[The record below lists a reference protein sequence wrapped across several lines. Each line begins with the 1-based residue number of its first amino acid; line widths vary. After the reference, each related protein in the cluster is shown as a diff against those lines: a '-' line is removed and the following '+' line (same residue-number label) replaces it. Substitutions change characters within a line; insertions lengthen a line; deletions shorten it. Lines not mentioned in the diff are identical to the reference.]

1 MACKYCGTKHRAN
14 STVDRIETDIDTVVT
29 SEICTSAGRAF
40 IELQSPASVIT
51 DPTARPFIESE
62 LDRQAAISRN
72 GNNGPKTQLGWATGS
87 DETTMD
93 DLIEWATT
101 GWPGAPTETAEILW
115 DEDYRDTFVISD
127 AGSDGL
133 DEATYATGD
142 PTCMIEYRQA
152 LNPVPAPVKAVV
164 NGSYNSSTR
173 AEDVLVWAEAMS
185 IAMQTVR
192 VAGGQVEM
200 FGANSSTANGGKER
214 NTMVWPIA
222 DSRYPLPVA
231 VEAFL
236 SGHPSILRIMSFA
249 VDNSMRTNDSYYHK
263 HWGNMNAHGSAASI
277 DLFAMPDEWHDARLI
292 PGPHDYN
299 RGYTNAYG
307 VERDRGLRHQDRD
320 SMVVDIMAALG
331 WKIAE

>member
-1 MACKYCGTKHRAN
+1 MSCKYCGTKHRAN
-14 STVDRIETDIDTVVT
+14 STINRIETDVDTVVT
-29 SEICTSAGRAF
+29 SEICTKAGRAF
-40 IELQSPASVIT
+40 IELQSPARVIT

-62 LDRQAAISRN
+62 LDRRASS
-72 GNNGPKTQLGWATGS
+72 TLWATGS
-87 DETTMD
+87 EGTTVD

-101 GWPGAPTETAEILW
+101 GWPGAPTERAEILW

-127 AGSDGL
+127 AGDGL

-142 PTCMIEYRQA
+142 PTCFIEYRQA

-164 NGSYNSSTR
+164 NGSYNSHIDS
-173 AEDVLVWAEAMS
+173 EDVLVWAEAMS

-200 FGANSSTANGGKER
+200 FGANSSTANGGEQR

-236 SGHPSILRIMSFA
+236 AGHPSILRVMTFA
-249 VDNSMRTNDSYYHK
+249 IDNSMQTEDSYYHR
-263 HWGNMNAHGSAASI
+263 HWGNMNGHGQAASI
-277 DLFAMPDEWHDARLI
+277 DLFAMPDEWHDARLV
-292 PGPHDYN
+292 PGPHDYH

-307 VERDRGLRHQDRD
+307 VQRERGLANQDRD

-331 WKIAE
+331 WKVAQ